1 MTTTPDTA
9 REERFRELYTA
20 HFDAL
25 LAYAIRRTRHPDDAA
40 DLVAE
45 TFLVAWRRWDAIPSG
60 DESRLWL
67 YGVARHVRS
76 NAERSGRR
84 RERLGERLRQ
94 QLSETSDAH
103 PSDDVA
109 EHSAVRTALQRLGA
123 ADRELLML
131 SAWEELEPREIARV
145 LEISPSAVR
154 TRLSRARRRLRD
166 ALGDDRPEPGRVMS
180 VRTMLSPEEGR

>member
-1 MTTTPDTA
+1 MTTSERV
-9 REERFRELYTA
+9 REERFRALYSA

-25 LAYAIRRTRHPDDAA
+25 LAYAVRRTRHPDDAA

-45 TFLVAWRRWDAIPSG
+45 TFLVAWRRLDELPTG

-67 YGVARHVRS
+67 YVVARHVRS

-94 QLSETSDAH
+94 QLTDAFV
-103 PSDDVA
+103 PDP
-109 EHSAVRTALQRLGA
+109 AVRVTEHAAVRAALQRLGPD
-123 ADRELLML
+123 DRELLML
-131 SAWEELEPREIARV
+131 SAWEGLEPREIAHV
-145 LEISPSAVR
+145 LEISPTAVR

-166 ALGDDRPEPGRVMS
+166 ALGDASPAPGHEMS
-180 VRTMLSPEEGR
+180 VRTAPSPQEGR